1 MRKRRSD
8 DLMEAWH
15 RYHPTEHWEVLL
27 VSNSPDAQNRNEEE
41 TNKATHAGHYDVP
54 NLFKVA
60 SGFQRSELTLRHSKG
75 KER

>member
-1 MRKRRSD
+1 M
-8 DLMEAWH
+8 
-15 RYHPTEHWEVLL
+15 
-27 VSNSPDAQNRNEEE
+27 VSNSPDAQNRNEEG
-41 TNKATHAGHYDVP
+41 TNEASQAGRYDVP

>member
-1 MRKRRSD
+1 VRKRRSD

-15 RYHPTEHWEVLL
+15 RNHPTEHEEVLL
-27 VSNSPDAQNRNEEE
+27 VSNSPDAQNRNEEG
-41 TNKATHAGHYDVP
+41 TNEASQDGHYDVP

-60 SGFQRSELTLRHSKG
+60 SGFQRSELTLRHSTG